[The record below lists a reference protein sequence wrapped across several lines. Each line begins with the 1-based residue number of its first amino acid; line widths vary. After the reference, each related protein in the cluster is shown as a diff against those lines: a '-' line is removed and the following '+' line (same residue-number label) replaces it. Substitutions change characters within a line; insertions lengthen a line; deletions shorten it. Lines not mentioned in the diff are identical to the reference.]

1 MIEIDQFTKLALLFP
16 NTIAEPHFNKTA
28 FKVAKKRIFA
38 TLDVESRTANLKLSI
53 IDQSVFCLIDK
64 EAIYAVKNKWG
75 LQGWTTFELN
85 IINGEIMQE
94 ALDAAYKDVFA
105 ASKKDDIF

>member
-1 MIEIDQFTKLALLFP
+1 MIEIDLFTKLALSFS
-16 NTIAEPHFNKTA
+16 NTVALPHFNKTA

-38 TLDVESRTANLKLSI
+38 TLDVEGRSANLKLSI
-53 IDQSVFCLIDK
+53 IDQSIFCLINK

-85 IINGEIMQE
+85 KIDGEIMQE

-105 ASKKDDIF
+105 ASKKR